1 MRPTTLHREDKE
13 CSEDKERREE
23 LSTPL
28 CTVKIRSGGKT
39 RPTQQKQKRP
49 LKVSLGCPCTA
60 SDVLFAPP
68 LCTMDMRKGGKK
80 CLHHFAHVL
89 VAPPLFSNPRRLHA
103 YLGAGHLSEVPEE
116 AGTWVV
122 AYCFRCARWII
133 TLPPKTHLKR
143 MLLLLGKKMRP
154 TTLHREDKECSED
167 KERREELST
176 PLCTVKIRSGGKTSP
191 TQQKQKRPL
200 KVSLGCPCT
209 ASDVLVA
216 PPLCTMDMRKGG
228 KNCLHHFA
236 RWIITLP
243 PKTHLKRMLLLL
255 GKKMRPTTLHREDK
269 ECSEDKERRE
279 ELSTPLCTVKIRSGG
294 KTRPTQQ
301 KQKRPLKVSLGCPCT
316 ASDVLVAPPLCTMD
330 MRKGGKKCLHHFAR
344 WIITLPCTA
353 SDVLVA
359 PPLFSN
365 PRRLH
370 AYLGAGHLSEV
381 PEGAGT

>member
-1 MRPTTLHREDKE
+1 MRPTTLHREDE
-13 CSEDKERREE
+13 
-23 LSTPL
+23 
-28 CTVKIRSGGKT
+28 
-39 RPTQQKQKRP
+39 
-49 LKVSLGCPCTA
+49 
-60 SDVLFAPP
+60 
-68 LCTMDMRKGGKK
+68 
-80 CLHHFAHVL
+80 
-89 VAPPLFSNPRRLHA
+89 
-103 YLGAGHLSEVPEE
+103 
-116 AGTWVV
+116 
-122 AYCFRCARWII
+122 
-133 TLPPKTHLKR
+133 
-143 MLLLLGKKMRP
+143 
-154 TTLHREDKECSED
+154 ECSED

-200 KVSLGCPCT
+200 
-209 ASDVLVA
+209 
-216 PPLCTMDMRKGG
+216 
-228 KNCLHHFA
+228 
-236 RWIITLP
+236 
-243 PKTHLKRMLLLL
+243 KTHLKRMLLLL

-381 PEGAGT
+381 PEEAGT

>member
-1 MRPTTLHREDKE
+1 MRDVTPERRRDQLHFVSPGCPCTARCTATLHHGHE
-13 CSEDKERREE
+13 ERREE

-39 RPTQQKQKRP
+39 SPTQQKQKRP

-60 SDVLFAPP
+60 SDVLVAPP

-80 CLHHFAHVL
+80 CLHHFARWIITLPCTASDVL

-167 KERREELST
+167 KERRE
-176 PLCTVKIRSGGKTSP
+176 V
-191 TQQKQKRPL
+191 
-200 KVSLGCPCT
+200 
-209 ASDVLVA
+209 
-216 PPLCTMDMRKGG
+216 
-228 KNCLHHFA
+228 
-236 RWIITLP
+236 
-243 PKTHLKRMLLLL
+243 
-255 GKKMRPTTLHREDK
+255 
-269 ECSEDKERRE
+269 
-279 ELSTPLCTVKIRSGG
+279 LSTPLCTVKIRSGG

-381 PEGAGT
+381 PEEAGT